1 MQTIKSWRQLL
12 VILNQLTEQEVLE
25 MLNAERQGP
34 KRASILERLHMRY
47 NTLRVSRERIEILK
61 EAVAP

>member
-1 MQTIKSWRQLL
+1 MKTVKSWRQLL
-12 VILNQLTEQEVLE
+12 AVLNQMTEDEVLE

-47 NTLRVSRERIEILK
+47 NTLRVSRERIEIMQ

>member
-1 MQTIKSWRQLL
+1 MNQIKSWRQLL
-12 VILNQLTEQEVLE
+12 VTLNQMTEQEVLD
-25 MLNAERQGP
+25 MLNAERQGA

-61 EAVAP
+61 EAIAP

>member
-1 MQTIKSWRQLL
+1 MNQIKSWRQLL
-12 VILNQLTEQEVLE
+12 ITLNQMTEQEVLD

-34 KRASILERLHMRY
+34 RRASILERLHMRY

-61 EAVAP
+61 EAIAP

>member
-1 MQTIKSWRQLL
+1 M
-12 VILNQLTEQEVLE
+12 TEQEVLE

-34 KRASILERLHMRY
+34 RRASILERLHMKY

-61 EAVAP
+61 EAIAP

>member
-1 MQTIKSWRQLL
+1 MKKLSWRKLQA
-12 VILNQLTEQEVLE
+12 VLNQLTEEQVLA
-25 MLNAERQGP
+25 MLEEERATL

-47 NTLRVSRERIEILK
+47 NTLRVSRERIEIMR